1 MNRCPYCMHATDAA
15 VCPSCGKSTAIMANA
30 GQLPVGCIISGGSGQ
45 HYQIG
50 APLGQ
55 GGFGITYVGLDCTL
69 GRRVAIKEYFPARCA
84 WRTEDHRVAAKPGME
99 AIYRGGIKSFLEEAR
114 MLAAL
119 EDNPSVVKVR
129 GFFEFGGTAYLIME
143 YLDGR
148 ALSQIVKQN
157 GPIPAKVLLPKLV
170 SFLKDLHR
178 LHQAGVIHRD
188 IGPDNVML
196 MPDGTLKLL
205 DFGCARSMEDG
216 KSMTVLVKEGFA
228 PVEQYQSH
236 GQGPYTDVYALAA
249 TIYYTLTG
257 IIPPSAVDRL
267 EEDEIKSPIAV
278 GAKLTK
284 EQEEALMWGLTIQ
297 PRFRPVNM
305 EVFAKRLLLSVAQE
319 DNADVGI
326 CGGKDCP
333 LPPTKMEVV
342 ADRMKGFAK
351 RVGEKVRL
359 AAQNVKRAA
368 SILSE
373 SIKDAIERIKKD

>member
-1 MNRCPYCMHATDAA
+1 MNRCPYCMKQSDS
-15 VCPSCGKSTAIMANA
+15 VICPHCGKSADLPQNSSMLPA
-30 GQLPVGCIISGGSGQ
+30 GSVINGGSGQ
-45 HYQIG
+45 QYQIG

-69 GRRVAIKEYFPARCA
+69 GRRVAVKEYFPTRCA
-84 WRTEDHRVAAKPGME
+84 WRTEDHRVLPRQGME
-99 AIYRGGIKSFLEEAR
+99 EIFRGGIKSFLEEAR

-143 YLDGR
+143 YLDGKP
-148 ALSQIVKQN
+148 LSKIVSHS
-157 GPIPAKVLLPKLV
+157 GPMSAKELMPKLNA
-170 SFLKDLHR
+170 FLSDLHR

-228 PVEQYQSH
+228 PVEQYMSR
-236 GQGPYTDVYALAA
+236 GQGAYTDVYALSA

-257 IIPPSAVDRL
+257 IIPPSAVARL
-267 EEDEIKSPIAV
+267 EEDTIKQPNAA
-278 GAKLTK
+278 GANLAPA
-284 EQEEALMWGLTIQ
+284 QEEALMWGLTVQ
-297 PRFRPVNM
+297 PKFRPVNM
-305 EVFAKRLLLSVAQE
+305 EVFAARLLAPAVVS
-319 DNADVGI
+319 DDGDDGR

-333 LPPTKMEVV
+333 LPPTSLWLKITHNVLEPLNAGAKKAWAILLNAAMKL
-342 ADRMKGFAK
+342 ADSA
-351 RVGEKVRL
+351 
-359 AAQNVKRAA
+359 
-368 SILSE
+368 
-373 SIKDAIERIKKD
+373 KDALGRIGKK

>member
-1 MNRCPYCMHATDAA
+1 MNRCPYCMKQSDS
-15 VCPSCGKSTAIMANA
+15 VICPHCGKSADLPQNSSMLPA
-30 GQLPVGCIISGGSGQ
+30 GSVINGGSGQ
-45 HYQIG
+45 QYQIG

-69 GRRVAIKEYFPARCA
+69 GRRVAVKEYFPTRCA
-84 WRTEDHRVAAKPGME
+84 WRTEDHRVLPRQGME
-99 AIYRGGIKSFLEEAR
+99 EIFRGGIKSFLEEAR

-143 YLDGR
+143 YLDGKP
-148 ALSQIVKQN
+148 LSKIVSHS
-157 GPIPAKVLLPKLV
+157 GPMSAKELMPKLNA
-170 SFLKDLHR
+170 FLSDLHR

-228 PVEQYQSH
+228 PVEQYMSR
-236 GQGPYTDVYALAA
+236 GQGAYTDVYALSA

-257 IIPPSAVDRL
+257 IIPPSAVARL
-267 EEDEIKSPIAV
+267 EEDTIKQPNAA
-278 GAKLTK
+278 GANLAPA
-284 EQEEALMWGLTIQ
+284 QEEALMWGLTVQ
-297 PRFRPVNM
+297 PKFRPVNM
-305 EVFAKRLLLSVAQE
+305 EVFAARLLAPAVVS
-319 DNADVGI
+319 DDGDDGR

-333 LPPTKMEVV
+333 LPPTSLWLKITHNVLEPLKAGAKKAWAILLNAAMKL
-342 ADRMKGFAK
+342 ADSA
-351 RVGEKVRL
+351 
-359 AAQNVKRAA
+359 
-368 SILSE
+368 
-373 SIKDAIERIKKD
+373 KDALGRIGKK